1 MWVKTVNNNLKISDT
16 LFNKHTTVTTE
27 ITNHLK
33 YQLINSDMHVNCCIF
48 LLGYTTIPHFR
59 LLNYMAIVSCPSRK
73 RRYMAS
79 VHTCSM
85 KLKVMGS
92 LSGKGVIIS
101 LVHTGQV
108 VHRQRETQPHAC
120 EHTCRHT
127 HTHTHTQHGDLI
139 GQFFVLT
146 WEKQAKSAM

>member
-1 MWVKTVNNNLKISDT
+1 MSVKIVNTNLKISDT
-16 LFNKHTTVTTE
+16 LLNKHTTVRTE

-33 YQLINSDMHVNCCIF
+33 YQLTNSDMHVNCCIF
-48 LLGYTTIPHFR
+48 LLGYTTIPHPHFW
-59 LLNYMAIVSCPSRK
+59 LLHYMAVMSCPSNK
-73 RRYMAS
+73 RTCMAS

-101 LVHTGQV
+101 LVHTGQL
-108 VHRQRETQPHAC
+108 VHRQRQTQPCAC

-127 HTHTHTQHGDLI
+127 QSMVISWANFLSLH
-139 GQFFVLT
+139 
-146 WEKQAKSAM
+146 KKS